1 MLYRLL
7 SRGALCAAVF
17 VASVTTPTSRAD
29 TVQFSASPDTP
40 MVALIREHGMMRG
53 VVDTPLVLVFG
64 DGRVVVDRP
73 AYMLGAGLHEF
84 KLDADALNVLVRSM
98 AGLVDVDTKAVA
110 QRRNALERAAGERFV
125 TLDQTVTHIKLRFD
139 ALGRNGA
146 AARGVDRTVSLANV
160 QIDAERYG
168 DIAELTTMARAEQVL
183 LELFD
188 RPLAAARNQ
197 GADNE

>member
-1 MLYRLL
+1 
-7 SRGALCAAVF
+7 
-17 VASVTTPTSRAD
+17 
-29 TVQFSASPDTP
+29 